1 MIPDAVTFDAL
12 YHQRWEPMVR
22 LAGLTTG
29 SKALAEEIVQDAF
42 VQLYRN
48 WATVHNPSAWLRV
61 AVVNG
66 GRGWLRRQS
75 LERLHNTA
83 AVSFAVRDESVV
95 IRDAL
100 RVLSRRQRAS
110 VVLRYYED
118 LPETEIAQI
127 IGCRPGTVKS
137 LLDRATKK
145 LRKELQP

>member
-1 MIPDAVTFDAL
+1 MSGGCGAATLSGMWLRKIMAAMLCGAT
-12 YHQRWEPMVR
+12 
-22 LAGLTTG
+22 LAGAARADTFTGADWSVHFNRPDQTTSVASIG
-29 SKALAEEIVQDAF
+29 S
-42 VQLYRN
+42 
-48 WATVHNPSAWLRV
+48 
-61 AVVNG
+61 
-66 GRGWLRRQS
+66 
-75 LERLHNTA
+75 
-83 AVSFAVRDESVV
+83 DEFV

-100 RVLSRRQRAS
+100 RVLSRRQRAA